1 MGDPYVVEVKPSA
14 RRAARAAGEW
24 VAERGRYRAFDSKP
38 LAHEWARSV
47 APQGR
52 TLWIQDAHPLDGA
65 PLTATCWRGGATCGA
80 TRRTCRAN
88 RHRSP
93 ASNRRYRLAPSRRL
107 SGVLTERRRG

>member
-52 TLWIQDAHPLDGA
+52 TLWIQDAHPLDRGPADGYLLARRSHLRGNEADLPGEQA
-65 PLTATCWRGGATCGA
+65 PL
-80 TRRTCRAN
+80 
-88 RHRSP
+88 
-93 ASNRRYRLAPSRRL
+93 SR
-107 SGVLTERRRG
+107 E

>member
-14 RRAARAAGEW
+14 RRAARATGEW

-65 PLTATCWRGGATCGA
+65 PQVAPPRQQVAVSGAQIGRA
-80 TRRTCRAN
+80 SCR
-88 RHRSP
+88 
-93 ASNRRYRLAPSRRL
+93 
-107 SGVLTERRRG
+107 ERV

>member
-47 APQGR
+47 APR
-52 TLWIQDAHPLDGA
+52 YRPRS
-65 PLTATCWRGGATCGA
+65 AT
-80 TRRTCRAN
+80 
-88 RHRSP
+88 HSP
-93 ASNRRYRLAPSRRL
+93 AARAARRAEGFTS
-107 SGVLTERRRG
+107 TT

>member
-1 MGDPYVVEVKPSA
+1 MGDPYVVEVKSSA

-65 PLTATCWRGGATCGA
+65 PLTATCWRGGATCAA
-80 TRRTCRAN
+80 TKRSYRA
-88 RHRSP
+88 
-93 ASNRRYRLAPSRRL
+93 SRRR
-107 SGVLTERRRG
+107 SRGGEARR